1 MRRLERAG
9 GGMDYTV
16 GVRVDAMFTNSV
28 FAVEKH
34 LGVLGKPQVQAPPCV
49 LGFCTRDEG
58 VLLYPLFHTLDQ

>member
-16 GVRVDAMFTNSV
+16 GVRVDARFTNSV

-34 LGVLGKPQVQAPPCV
+34 LGVLGKPQVQAPP
-49 LGFCTRDEG
+49 
-58 VLLYPLFHTLDQ
+58 